1 MMPLMGK
8 IITGDREAYSY
19 LPKSVDAFL
28 TATELATIM
37 AEKGLENIK
46 INKKAFGTVAII
58 SGEKP

>member
-1 MMPLMGK
+1 MGK

-19 LPKSVDAFL
+19 LPKSVDVFL

-37 AEKGLENIK
+37 AENGFENIK
-46 INKKAFGTVAII
+46 IKKKALGTVAII